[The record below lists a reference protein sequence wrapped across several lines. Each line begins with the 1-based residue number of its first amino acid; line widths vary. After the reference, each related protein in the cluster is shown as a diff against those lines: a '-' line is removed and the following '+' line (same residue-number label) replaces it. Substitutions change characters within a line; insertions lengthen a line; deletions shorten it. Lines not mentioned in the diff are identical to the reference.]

1 MPLLRVTTVVLAV
14 LVGAV
19 TALATVALHER
30 AWGLPMAVV
39 ATAAALAAAPAGAPR
54 FGYAVGWVLL
64 VGYLTFPRPEGD
76 YVLTQDL
83 RGYAV
88 LLTALV
94 TFVVALATLP
104 RPRRPAP

>member
-1 MPLLRVTTVVLAV
+1 MLRVATSVLAV

-19 TALATVALHER
+19 TALAAVALHER
-30 AWGLPMAVV
+30 AWALVLAVV
-39 ATAAALAAAPAGAPR
+39 ATAAALAAAPPGWAR
-54 FGYAVGWVLL
+54 SGYAAGWVLL

-94 TFVVALATLP
+94 AFVVALATLP
-104 RPRRPAP
+104 RPRRTAP